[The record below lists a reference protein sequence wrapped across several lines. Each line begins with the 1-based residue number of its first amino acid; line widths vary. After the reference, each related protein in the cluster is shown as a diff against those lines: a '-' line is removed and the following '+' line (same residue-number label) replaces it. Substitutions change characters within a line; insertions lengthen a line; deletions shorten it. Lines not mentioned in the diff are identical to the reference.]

1 MEEIELIEDE
11 IFKRMELIKYCENK
25 INVLNSSCEINKI
38 CEINKYKKIKS
49 RCIRKIKGFYVTIE
63 EIKEKILSQNNYYKL
78 F

>member
-38 CEINKYKKIKS
+38 CDSIIKHNFLNSQVYSFTLTKKD
-49 RCIRKIKGFYVTIE
+49 
-63 EIKEKILSQNNYYKL
+63 KILTQI
-78 F
+78 